1 MAKVGGSTIPPPFD
15 RIFSAAKRN
24 ADQFNMKYM
33 ALVAM
38 SEKSGSIIAESS
50 MRGTG
55 EGLKKR
61 ARSRAENLRRVIR
74 GEVELDEDRRLKVGF
89 LTNMLSCG
97 SASLYDIDAV
107 VELTKEDDEKVLIAA
122 ASQQHSGDMSIA
134 CIASALKEANFQLG
148 NPDGKYAYSKW
159 GPVPPG
165 IRRRSTFDVK
175 DIESVQNRVGSNSS
189 AESASS

>member
-1 MAKVGGSTIPPPFD
+1 MAKVGGSTIPAPFD
-15 RIFSAAKRN
+15 RIFSAARRN

-38 SEKSGSIIAESS
+38 SEKTGSIIAESC

-55 EGLKKR
+55 EALKKKARMR
-61 ARSRAENLRRVIR
+61 ASNLRKVIR
-74 GEVELDEDRRLKVGF
+74 GEVELDEDRRLKVDF
-89 LTNMLSCG
+89 MTNLLSCG
-97 SASLYDIDAV
+97 SAALFDIDAV

-134 CIASALKEANFQLG
+134 CIAAALKGANFQLG

-175 DIESVQNRVGSNSS
+175 DISGIQLRVASNSS
-189 AESASS
+189 TESS